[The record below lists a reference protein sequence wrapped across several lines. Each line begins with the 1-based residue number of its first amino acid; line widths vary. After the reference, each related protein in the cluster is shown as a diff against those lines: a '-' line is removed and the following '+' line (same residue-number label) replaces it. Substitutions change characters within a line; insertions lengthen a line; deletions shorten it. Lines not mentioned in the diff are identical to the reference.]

1 MTCGNPV
8 SSMEGL
14 DNGEQRSLEAVARV
28 LRGLLFAAG
37 LLLGLAFAIVCYAE
51 MLGVVQFG
59 QACASC

>member
-8 SSMEGL
+8 LSMEKP
-14 DNGEQRSLEAVARV
+14 DDGEQRSHEAVARV

-37 LLLGLAFAIVCYAE
+37 LLLGLAFAVACYAE

-59 QACASC
+59 